1 MKKTLFLAAILGA
14 TLGFSNVSWADDP
27 EYTPLELRNGQVRT
41 VVLGDEHMH
50 ISYLDVASIDEHYGK
65 PYLNSQNQIVM
76 NLDDLDGYKP
86 EEDAKDFYRLHLEGF
101 PLILPDGSHSYIKSY
116 MGGNCVISFGHGTS
130 LEGMVEQ
137 VDDRDGVKERYS
149 WLTNDIEVREFCS
162 ASMSGGY
169 YGGTITMKKAA
180 SLTFDMDVIPANVDY
195 EKPNGGA
202 AIIMTGGTPTT
213 PDAIGS
219 ASILD
224 MAGRVA
230 AFDLSV
236 SGDWNILTNGTFAGK
251 ATITGGELTLNTV
264 TIESNVTFTMGNGAR
279 LDLGDKA
286 AWLGGFNF
294 FGGTATVDNGT
305 LWLENETATL
315 NTNLSGTY
323 ELELRGA
330 TLDLNRSVFDNK
342 VIVAGESTITN
353 GEIDNT
359 ITILGATGGREGAK
373 LTLGTVSTRDNVS
386 FIMGNGATLDLGS
399 KAQEMSSFELEDSAT
414 AYVNNGYLFVDRN
427 ETVTLNPNLIGDYKL
442 NMRGG
447 VLKMGDND
455 FSKKIVVMWDSTLSN
470 GSIGAAGTEVPVAI
484 YSSTKLTLQDVEVG
498 DGVAFTMS
506 NNAVLDLGG
515 AQARLAGFT
524 LEEGTNTATVVNGTL
539 WVKNETASL
548 NPKLTGSY
556 GLELRGGATLDLENK
571 QTALN
576 LTAKGEGNTIAK
588 GGTFAGTAVITE
600 GSLALPVDVD
610 NNAVVI
616 MQGNATL
623 DLGGGEH
630 SWTPA
635 YGLTVQ
641 GTGNTLKNGY
651 FIGTLVMEG
660 NSYLYSDSAMASWN
674 GPASIVM
681 NNGSTLEM
689 ATGTGKDRWINDVSK
704 LKVNGTAT
712 VVNAYLR
719 IKPGDTYTLG
729 NGVENL
735 VGEGRSF
742 LSLDNSTLDLGGG
755 EISKLDIGVWAAFA
769 PYNNVIKNGK
779 INSYVEIDPSGKLS
793 LNNVTIGDNASFAMR
808 NNTQLDLGGAS
819 AKLGKIT
826 LAESATATVNNGSL
840 WLGDGETATL
850 NPNLVGSFVLD
861 LRGCTLNLGDNTLTR
876 DTTVTG
882 DAIIGGGSI
891 GADVYIDSSRKL
903 KLDHVAIGDTATFT
917 MGDGALLNLGEA
929 LAGLSKFKFTG
940 ETATI
945 DNGTLFVGEGESAKL
960 DADLSGTSLL
970 VLYDGATLDLNDK
983 TLTLDTLVTG
993 NGNIIT
999 PGRFEMNI
1007 TIADGQLKL
1016 SADMTPEASVLLAG
1030 NATLDVQKDVSVYDL
1045 FVSGTGNKV
1054 TGVEDTDTATFAME
1068 NEAQLDLDNEKV
1080 GLDKFTFGK
1089 GTSVTI
1095 DNGTLS
1101 VTEGTTFTLDANIS
1115 GTGSKISLETDSRLN
1130 VGDFGLLIGCGVSGD
1145 GTIVK
1150 EMSST
1155 ASVSGSMQDFSGS
1168 VEVQAGTL
1176 NIMNV
1181 DEDAGLNVA
1190 DVTIAADGVLG
1201 VYKGSTV
1208 AETSEG
1214 TLTVTG
1220 GHKLTAGVDA
1230 RLNADLVMGGG
1241 VEAPAVLDVSA
1252 NLGDGGLDMGSTV
1265 TLNPGSVLLSDA
1277 DMKAIGALDFM
1288 GKYDLFNGVDG
1299 LSLGG
1304 DFLSELGL
1312 ADKWV
1317 KAADVFANPEL
1328 SAEKDY
1334 YLFYSGVNRG
1344 GVGGNVGTVYLMQIP
1359 EPTTGTLSLLALCAL
1374 AARRRKH

>member
-1 MKKTLFLAAILGA
+1 MKKTRFLAAILGA
-14 TLGFSNVSWADDP
+14 TLGFSNVSLADDP

-76 NLDDLDGYKP
+76 NLDNLDGHIP
-86 EEDAKDFYRLHLEGF
+86 EEYAKDFYRLHLEGF

-116 MGGNCVISFGHGTS
+116 MGGDCVISFGHGTS

-180 SLTFDMDVIPANVDY
+180 SLTFDMAVIPANVDY

-202 AIIMTGGTPTT
+202 AIIMTGGTPPT
-213 PDAIGS
+213 PEAIGC

-264 TIESNVTFTMGNGAR
+264 TIESNATFTMANSAR

-286 AWLGGFNF
+286 VG
-294 FGGTATVDNGT
+294 
-305 LWLENETATL
+305 
-315 NTNLSGTY
+315 LSQFV
-323 ELELRGA
+323 L
-330 TLDLNRSVFDNK
+330 
-342 VIVAGESTITN
+342 
-353 GEIDNT
+353 
-359 ITILGATGGREGAK
+359 AK
-373 LTLGTVSTRDNVS
+373 G
-386 FIMGNGATLDLGS
+386 
-399 KAQEMSSFELEDSAT
+399 AT
-414 AYVNNGYLFVDRN
+414 AYVNNGVLFVDKD
-427 ETVTLNPNLIGDYKL
+427 ETVTLNPNICGDYRMDL
-442 NMRGG
+442 RGG
-447 VLKMGDND
+447 TLNLGNND
-455 FSKKIVVMWDSTLSN
+455 LSRKTYVRWDSTIRG
-470 GSIGAAGTEVPVAI
+470 GSIGEAGTEVPVAI

-588 GGTFAGTAVITE
+588 GGTFAGTAVISE

-755 EISKLDIGVWAAFA
+755 EISKLDIGVWAAFE

-882 DAIIGGGSI
+882 DAIIGGGTI

-1168 VEVQAGTL
+1168 VEVQEGTL

-1220 GHKLTAGVDA
+1220 GHKLTANLRA
-1230 RLNADLVMGGG
+1230 ILNADLVMGGG

-1252 NLGDGGLDMGSTV
+1252 FLGDGGLQMGSTV
-1265 TLNPGSVLLSDA
+1265 TLTPGSVLLSAA
-1277 DMKAIGALDFM
+1277 DMDAIGALDFM

-1299 LSLGG
+1299 LSLDGST

-1317 KAADVFANPEL
+1317 KAADVFANEQFKDP
-1328 SAEKDY
+1328 EKDY
-1334 YLFYSGVNRG
+1334 YLFYSGATKEG
-1344 GVGGNVGTVYLMQIP
+1344 GFGGRVGTVYLMQVP
-1359 EPTTGTLSLLALCAL
+1359 EPATSTLSLLALCAL

>member
-76 NLDDLDGYKP
+76 NLDDLDGHIP
-86 EEDAKDFYRLHLEGF
+86 EEYAKDFYRLHLEGF

-202 AIIMTGGTPTT
+202 EIIMTGGTPPT
-213 PDAIGS
+213 PEAIGC

-251 ATITGGELTLNTV
+251 ATITGGELTLNNV
-264 TIESNVTFTMGNGAR
+264 TIESNVTFTMANSAR

-286 AWLGGFNF
+286 VG
-294 FGGTATVDNGT
+294 
-305 LWLENETATL
+305 
-315 NTNLSGTY
+315 LSQFV
-323 ELELRGA
+323 L
-330 TLDLNRSVFDNK
+330 
-342 VIVAGESTITN
+342 
-353 GEIDNT
+353 
-359 ITILGATGGREGAK
+359 AK
-373 LTLGTVSTRDNVS
+373 G
-386 FIMGNGATLDLGS
+386 
-399 KAQEMSSFELEDSAT
+399 AT
-414 AYVNNGYLFVDRN
+414 AYVNNGVLFVDKD
-427 ETVTLNPNLIGDYKL
+427 ETVTLNPNICGDYRMDL
-442 NMRGG
+442 RGG
-447 VLKMGDND
+447 TLNLGNND
-455 FSKKIVVMWDSTLSN
+455 LSRKTYVRWDSTIRG
-470 GSIGAAGTEVPVAI
+470 GSIGEAGTEVPVAI

-524 LEEGTNTATVVNGTL
+524 LEEGTNTAMVVNGTL

-588 GGTFAGTAVITE
+588 GGTFAGTAVISE

-610 NNAVVI
+610 NNASVI

-660 NSYLYSDSAMASWN
+660 NSYLYSDSAMASGN

-755 EISKLDIGVWAAFA
+755 EISKLDIGVWAAFE

-882 DAIIGGGSI
+882 DAIIGGGTI
-891 GADVYIDSSRKL
+891 GGDVYIDSSRKL

-1007 TIADGQLKL
+1007 TIAEGQLKL

-1054 TGVEDTDTATFAME
+1054 TGVEDSDMATFAME

-1168 VEVQAGTL
+1168 VEVQEGTL
-1176 NIMNV
+1176 NIMNN
-1181 DEDAGLNVA
+1181 AGLNVA

-1220 GHKLTAGVDA
+1220 GHKLTANLRA
-1230 RLNADLVMGGG
+1230 TLNADLVMGGG

-1252 NLGDGGLDMGSTV
+1252 FLGDGGLQMGSTV
-1265 TLNPGSVLLSDA
+1265 TLTPGSVLLSAA
-1277 DMKAIGALDFM
+1277 DMDAIGALDFM

-1299 LSLGG
+1299 LSLDGTT

-1317 KAADVFANPEL
+1317 KAADVFANEQFKDP
-1328 SAEKDY
+1328 EKDY
-1334 YLFYSGVNRG
+1334 YLFYSGATQKG

-1359 EPTTGTLSLLALCAL
+1359 EPATSTLSLLALCAL
-1374 AARRRKH
+1374 AARRRRK

>member
-14 TLGFSNVSWADDP
+14 TLGFSNVSLADDP
-27 EYTPLELRNGQVRT
+27 EYTPLELRNGQVHT

-76 NLDDLDGYKP
+76 NLDDLDGYIP
-86 EEDAKDFYRLHLEGF
+86 EEYAKDFYRLHLEGF

-116 MGGNCVISFGHGTS
+116 MGGGCVISFGHGTS

-202 AIIMTGGTPTT
+202 EIIMTGGTPPT
-213 PDAIGS
+213 PEAIGC

-251 ATITGGELTLNTV
+251 AMITGGELTLNNV
-264 TIESNVTFTMGNGAR
+264 TIESNVTFTMANSAR

-286 AWLGGFNF
+286 VG
-294 FGGTATVDNGT
+294 
-305 LWLENETATL
+305 
-315 NTNLSGTY
+315 LSQFV
-323 ELELRGA
+323 L
-330 TLDLNRSVFDNK
+330 
-342 VIVAGESTITN
+342 
-353 GEIDNT
+353 
-359 ITILGATGGREGAK
+359 AK
-373 LTLGTVSTRDNVS
+373 G
-386 FIMGNGATLDLGS
+386 
-399 KAQEMSSFELEDSAT
+399 AT
-414 AYVNNGYLFVDRN
+414 AYVNNGVLFVDKD
-427 ETVTLNPNLIGDYKL
+427 ETVTLNPNICGDYRMDL
-442 NMRGG
+442 RGG
-447 VLKMGDND
+447 TLNLGNND
-455 FSKKIVVMWDSTLSN
+455 LSRKTYVRWDSTIRG
-470 GSIGAAGTEVPVAI
+470 GSIGEAGTEVPVAI

-524 LEEGTNTATVVNGTL
+524 LEEGTNTAMVVNGTL

-588 GGTFAGTAVITE
+588 GGTFAGTAVISE

-660 NSYLYSDSAMASWN
+660 NSYLYSDSAMASGN

-755 EISKLDIGVWAAFA
+755 EISKLDIGVWAAFE

-882 DAIIGGGSI
+882 DAIIGGGTI
-891 GADVYIDSSRKL
+891 GGDVYIDSSRKL

-1007 TIADGQLKL
+1007 TIAEGQLKL

-1176 NIMNV
+1176 NILNI

-1220 GHKLTAGVDA
+1220 GHKLTANLRA
-1230 RLNADLVMGGG
+1230 ILNADLVMGGG

-1252 NLGDGGLDMGSTV
+1252 FLGDGGLQMGSTV
-1265 TLNPGSVLLSDA
+1265 TLTPGSVLLSAA
-1277 DMKAIGALDFM
+1277 DMDAIGALDFM

-1299 LSLGG
+1299 LSLDGTT

-1317 KAADVFANPEL
+1317 KAADVFANEQFKDP
-1328 SAEKDY
+1328 EKDY
-1334 YLFYSGVNRG
+1334 YLFYSGATQKG

-1359 EPTTGTLSLLALCAL
+1359 EPTTGTLSLLALAAL
-1374 AARRRKH
+1374 AARRRKR